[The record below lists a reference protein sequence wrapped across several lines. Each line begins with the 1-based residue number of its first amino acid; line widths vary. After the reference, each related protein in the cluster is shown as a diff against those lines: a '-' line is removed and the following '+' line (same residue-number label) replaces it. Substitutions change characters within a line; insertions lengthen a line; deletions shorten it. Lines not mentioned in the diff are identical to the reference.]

1 MRVAAAVV
9 AIGIITALGLWAA
22 LVLLALT
29 YAVHVF
35 ALKLEIREVCGVL
48 TNVTASLTET
58 QEQLQ
63 GARDRVEVLERVG
76 GAFRYSQGSQNH
88 SSEPQALYRRVGLSE
103 TCPDFVFEAV
113 QRAYRKALHPDLQPP
128 WQKAQAEAR
137 FKQAEAAFAEIRR
150 HRKL

>member
-22 LVLLALT
+22 LALLALT

-48 TNVTASLTET
+48 TNVTACLTEA

-63 GARDRVEVLERVG
+63 GAQERVEVL
-76 GAFRYSQGSQNH
+76 N
-88 SSEPQALYRRVGLSE
+88 AL
-103 TCPDFVFEAV
+103 P
-113 QRAYRKALHPDLQPP
+113 AL
-128 WQKAQAEAR
+128 
-137 FKQAEAAFAEIRR
+137 
-150 HRKL
+150 

>member
-1 MRVAAAVV
+1 MRVAAAVI

-22 LVLLALT
+22 LALLALT

-48 TNVTASLTET
+48 TNVTASLTEA

-76 GAFRYSQGSQNH
+76 GASGSHGSRSH
-88 SSEPQALYRRVGLSE
+88 SSETQALYRRVGLSE
-103 TCPDFVFEAV
+103 TCP
-113 QRAYRKALHPDLQPP
+113 
-128 WQKAQAEAR
+128 
-137 FKQAEAAFAEIRR
+137 
-150 HRKL
+150 